1 MPSLMTL
8 GMPLHGLIATACA
21 LLMACGG
28 ADSAV
33 PLPVQEEAALTQEP
47 ASSPQREKAA
57 TSLADYPL
65 MDTLANA
72 PVASD
77 EARAAALTIGRGVNF
92 GNMLDAPNEGA
103 WDLRA
108 EDRFIALVGNSNPAI
123 QSVRLPVRWS
133 NHASADTQATIDPV
147 FMERVVGVVDK
158 LLARGVVVVLNM
170 HHYRQLDG
178 DTLDYGEA
186 SVPDSTDHTLVR
198 MRFLAM
204 WAQIA
209 KRFSK
214 HDARLLLEPYNE
226 PHGLLDKQANGSRPW
241 NDLVSRAVRVIR
253 QTNPT
258 RVLVIGPTHWNS
270 ANDLEQLVLPHDPN
284 LVLTVHAYEPFT
296 FTHQGAE
303 WISPKLPT
311 GVTCC
316 DAAQIRTITQLLDQ
330 AQTQAQGKGY
340 PVFVGEFGAYSQAP
354 LGSRVNYLGTMRQQM
369 AQRGMPW
376 TYWEL
381 AAGFGVYDPVQNQFR
396 PEITQALYGTGNP

>member
-1 MPSLMTL
+1 
-8 GMPLHGLIATACA
+8 MPLHGLIATACA
-21 LLMACGG
+21 LLIACGG

-33 PLPVQEEAALTQEP
+33 PLPVQEEAPTAQKP

-65 MDTLANA
+65 MDTLATA
-72 PVASD
+72 PVATD
-77 EARAAALTIGRGVNF
+77 AARAAALAIGRGVNF
-92 GNMLDAPNEGA
+92 GNMFDAPNEGA

-108 EDRFIALVGNSNPAI
+108 EDRFIALVGNSKPAI

-186 SVPDSTDHTLVR
+186 AVPDSADHALVR

-209 KRFSK
+209 QRFAK

-226 PHGLLDKQANGSRPW
+226 PHGLLNRQGDGSQPW

-253 QTNPT
+253 QTNPM

-270 ANDLEQLVLPHDPN
+270 ANDLAQLALPHDPN
-284 LVLTVHAYEPFT
+284 LVLTVHSYEPFT

-303 WISPKLPT
+303 WVSPKLPT

-316 DAAQIRTITQLLDQ
+316 NAAQTQTITQLLDT
-330 AQTQAQGKGY
+330 AQTQAKAKGY

-354 LGSRVNYLGTMRQQM
+354 LASRVNYLSIMRQQM

-396 PEITQALYGTGNP
+396 PEITQTLYGTASP

>member
-1 MPSLMTL
+1 MPRTPPRRSA
-8 GMPLHGLIATACA
+8 LHLLTAAACA
-21 LLMACGG
+21 LLTACSGAGG
-28 ADSAV
+28 GTS
-33 PLPVQEEAALTQEP
+33 
-47 ASSPQREKAA
+47 ASSKDPMW
-57 TSLADYPL
+57 LADYPL
-65 MDTLANA
+65 MDTLATP

-77 EARAAALTIGRGVNF
+77 AARAAALAIGRGVNF
-92 GNMLDAPNEGA
+92 GNMFDAPSEGA
-103 WDLRA
+103 WGVRA
-108 EDRFIALVGNSNPAI
+108 EDRFIALVGGSDPAI

-133 NHASADTQATIDPV
+133 NHASADAQATIDPV
-147 FMERVVGVVDK
+147 FMDRVVDVVDK

-178 DTLDYGEA
+178 DNVDDGEA
-186 SVPDSTDHTLVR
+186 AVPDSADHALVR
-198 MRFLAM
+198 RRFLAM

-209 KRFSK
+209 KRFAQ

-226 PHGLLDKQANGSRPW
+226 PHKLLDTQSDGSRPW

-270 ANDLEQLVLPHDPN
+270 ANDLAQLELPHDPN
-284 LVLTVHAYEPFT
+284 LVLTVHSYEPFT

-316 DAAQIRTITQLLDQ
+316 DAAQTRTITQLLDK
-330 AQTQAQGKGY
+330 AQTQATLKGY
-340 PVFVGEFGAYSQAP
+340 PVFVGEFGAYSTAP
-354 LGSRVNYLGTMRQQM
+354 LAARVNYLSTMRQQM

-396 PEITQALYGTGNP
+396 PEITQALYGTSALNP

>member
-1 MPSLMTL
+1 MQTTASPRA
-8 GMPLHGLIATACA
+8 PLRSMLAVACA

-28 ADSAV
+28 AGSAQPAPPKV
-33 PLPVQEEAALTQEP
+33 P
-47 ASSPQREKAA
+47 
-57 TSLADYPL
+57 TSMADYPL
-65 MDTLANA
+65 MDTLATA
-72 PVASD
+72 PMASD
-77 EARAAALTIGRGVNF
+77 AARAAALAIGRGVNF
-92 GNMLDAPNEGA
+92 GNIFDAPNEGA
-103 WDLRA
+103 WGLTA
-108 EDRFIALVGNSNPAI
+108 EDRFIALVGGSNPAI

-133 NHASADTQATIDPV
+133 NHASADTQATIDPA

-178 DTLDYGEA
+178 DTLDDGEA
-186 SVPDSTDHTLVR
+186 AVPDSVDHALVR

-204 WAQIA
+204 WSQIA
-209 KRFSK
+209 KRFAK

-226 PHGLLDKQANGSRPW
+226 PHQLLDTQSDGSRPW

-270 ANDLEQLVLPHDPN
+270 AYDLAQLVLPYDPN
-284 LVLTVHAYEPFT
+284 LVLTVHSYEPFT

-316 DAAQIRTITQLLDQ
+316 DATQTQTITQLLDTAQSQ
-330 AQTQAQGKGY
+330 AQAKGY
-340 PVFVGEFGAYSQAP
+340 PVFVGEFGAYSAAP
-354 LGSRVNYLGTMRQQM
+354 LAARVNYLSTMRQQM
-369 AQRGMPW
+369 AQRGMAW

-396 PEITQALYGTGNP
+396 TEMAQALYGAATP

>member
-1 MPSLMTL
+1 
-8 GMPLHGLIATACA
+8 LHGLIATACA

-33 PLPVQEEAALTQEP
+33 PLSAEQEAASAQEP

-65 MDTLANA
+65 MDTLATA

-77 EARAAALTIGRGVNF
+77 AARAAALAIGRGVNF
-92 GNMLDAPNEGA
+92 GNMLDAPTEGA

-133 NHASADTQATIDPV
+133 NHASADTQATIDAV
-147 FMERVVGVVDK
+147 FMERVAGVVDK
-158 LLARGVVVVLNM
+158 LLSRGVVMVLNM

-186 SVPDSTDHTLVR
+186 SVPDSADHALVR

-270 ANDLEQLVLPHDPN
+270 ANDLEQLVLPHDRN

>member
-1 MPSLMTL
+1 MQTTASPRA
-8 GMPLHGLIATACA
+8 PLHGLMAVACA

-28 ADSAV
+28 AGSAQPAPPKV
-33 PLPVQEEAALTQEP
+33 P
-47 ASSPQREKAA
+47 
-57 TSLADYPL
+57 TSMADYPL
-65 MDTLANA
+65 MDTLATA

-77 EARAAALTIGRGVNF
+77 AARAAALAIGRGVNF
-92 GNMLDAPNEGA
+92 GNMLDAPTEGA

-108 EDRFIALVGNSNPAI
+108 EERFIALVGNSNPAI

-147 FMERVVGVVDK
+147 FMERVASVVDS

-178 DTLDYGEA
+178 DTLDDGEA
-186 SVPDSTDHTLVR
+186 AVPDSADHALVR

-209 KRFSK
+209 KRFAK

-226 PHGLLDKQANGSRPW
+226 PHKLLDEQTDNSRPW

-253 QTNPT
+253 QTNPN

-270 ANDLEQLVLPHDPN
+270 ANDLEQLALPHDPN
-284 LVLTVHAYEPFT
+284 LVLTVHSYEPFT
-296 FTHQGAE
+296 FTHQGAN
-303 WISPKLPT
+303 WISPVLPT

-316 DAAQIRTITQLLDQ
+316 DTVQTQTIARLLDT
-330 AQTQAQGKGY
+330 AQTQAQAKGY

-354 LGSRVNYLGTMRQQM
+354 LASRVNYLNTMRQQM
-369 AQRGMPW
+369 AQRAMPW

-396 PEITQALYGTGNP
+396 PEITQALYGAGNP

>member
-1 MPSLMTL
+1 
-8 GMPLHGLIATACA
+8 
-21 LLMACGG
+21 MACGG
-28 ADSAV
+28 AGSA
-33 PLPVQEEAALTQEP
+33 PP
-47 ASSPQREKAA
+47 AQPDTP

-65 MDTLANA
+65 MDTLATA

-77 EARAAALTIGRGVNF
+77 AARAAALAIGRGVNF
-92 GNMLDAPNEGA
+92 GNMLDAPTEGA
-103 WDLRA
+103 WGLTA
-108 EDRFIALVGNSNPAI
+108 EDRFIALIGNSKPAI

-133 NHASADTQATIDPV
+133 NHASADTQATIDPA
-147 FMERVVGVVDK
+147 FMERVASVVDK

-186 SVPDSTDHTLVR
+186 AVPDSADHAMVR

-209 KRFSK
+209 QRFAK

-226 PHGLLDKQANGSRPW
+226 PHGLLNRQGDGSQPW

-253 QTNPT
+253 QTNPM

-270 ANDLEQLVLPHDPN
+270 AYDLAQLALPHDPN
-284 LVLTVHAYEPFT
+284 LVLTVHSYEPFT

-303 WISPKLPT
+303 WVSPKLPT

-316 DAAQIRTITQLLDQ
+316 NAEQTQTITQLLDQ
-330 AQTQAQGKGY
+330 AQTQAKAKGY

-354 LGSRVNYLGTMRQQM
+354 LASRVNYLSIMRQQM

-396 PEITQALYGTGNP
+396 PEITQTLYGTASP

>member
-1 MPSLMTL
+1 MPRT
-8 GMPLHGLIATACA
+8 PPRRAALHLITAAACA
-21 LLMACGG
+21 LLMACAGG
-28 ADSAV
+28 DSV
-33 PLPVQEEAALTQEP
+33 VSSKEAP
-47 ASSPQREKAA
+47 W
-57 TSLADYPL
+57 LADYPL
-65 MDTLANA
+65 MDTLATA

-77 EARAAALTIGRGVNF
+77 AARAAALAIGRGVNF
-92 GNMLDAPNEGA
+92 GNMFDAPTEGA
-103 WDLRA
+103 WGVRA
-108 EDRFIALVGNSNPAI
+108 EDRFIALVGGSDPAI

-133 NHASADTQATIDPV
+133 NHASADAQATIDPV
-147 FMERVVGVVDK
+147 FMDRVVDVVDK

-178 DTLDYGEA
+178 DKLDYGEA
-186 SVPDSTDHTLVR
+186 AVPDSADHALVR
-198 MRFLAM
+198 TRFLAM

-209 KRFSK
+209 QRFANY
-214 HDARLLLEPYNE
+214 DARLLLEPYNE

-270 ANDLEQLVLPHDPN
+270 ANDLAQLELPHDPN
-284 LVLTVHAYEPFT
+284 LVLTVHSYEPFT

-316 DAAQIRTITQLLDQ
+316 DAAQTRTITQLLDK
-330 AQTQAQGKGY
+330 AQTQATVKGY
-340 PVFVGEFGAYSQAP
+340 PVFVGEFGAYSTAP
-354 LGSRVNYLGTMRQQM
+354 LAARVNYLSTMRQQM

-376 TYWEL
+376 SYWEL

-396 PEITQALYGTGNP
+396 PEITQALYGTSSP